1 MARLHDA
8 LEHDGFELLAQPVLA
23 LGSREVAL
31 HELLLRLRDEHG
43 ELAGPDAFMGVAER
57 FELTEAIDRWVLRRV
72 FALQREHG
80 AADLCL
86 AVNLSARSIGPGVV
100 ELLERELA
108 AGGIDPRMLIV
119 EIKET
124 AAIADISLARSFSE
138 ALARLGFQVALDDFG
153 AGLGS
158 FSSLRALPIDYLK
171 IDGEFV
177 RGLARNPVDREIVKA
192 IVALARAA
200 GRRTIAEF
208 VADQET
214 LDLLTEIGVDLAQ
227 GFHIGRPRPLEELL

>member
-1 MARLHDA
+1 MIGVKKISHATYETPDLDQQIEYYTDVLGLTLTAREKDA
-8 LEHDGFELLAQPVLA
+8 AFLASTLDHHSV
-23 LGSREVAL
+23 
-31 HELLLRLRDEHG
+31 
-43 ELAGPDAFMGVAER
+43 
-57 FELTEAIDRWVLRRV
+57 VLRK
-72 FALQREHG
+72 
-80 AADLCL
+80 
-86 AVNLSARSIGPGVV
+86 
-100 ELLERELA
+100 
-108 AGGIDPRMLIV
+108 GGSSQCV
-119 EIKET
+119 
-124 AAIADISLARSFSE
+124 
-138 ALARLGFQVALDDFG
+138 RLGFQVALDDFG

-158 FSSLRALPIDYLK
+158 FSSLRALPIDYVK

-177 RGLARNPVDREIVKA
+177 RGLARSPVDREIVKA